1 VSHGRPR
8 AGPTPLSET
17 ADLLLR
23 GARLTDRDGLVDVAV
38 AGQRIVGIDTT
49 ARSARES
56 IDVGGRLVTPGLVE
70 SHIHLDKALLGDR
83 VVSTAGTL
91 EEAIRLTGEAKR
103 AFTVDDIRDRA
114 RRVLDVAV
122 QAGTTAMRSHVE
134 VDPIVGLAGLEALL
148 PLREEYAPALDLQLC
163 AFPQEGIVKAP
174 GTEAL
179 LRRALTLGA
188 DLVGG
193 CPYNDSDGLEHI
205 RIVFALATAFGVDAD
220 FHVDFAD
227 EPEHLHVREI
237 AAQTVRAGW
246 QGRVAVGHLTELAA
260 VPGFR
265 QDEIIAEI
273 AAAGVGVICLPAT
286 DLYLMGRRDDGNVR
300 RGLTP
305 VRRLLDAG
313 VPVALASNNV
323 RNPFTPV
330 GTADLSHMAF
340 VAAVA
345 AHMGTPAD
353 LRALLTTI
361 TLHPA
366 RLLRLPD
373 YGLAPGCYADL
384 VVWDCA
390 QPEDV
395 VAVLPPRRLVIKRGR
410 VTIEAHHEVRQ
421 RWREP
426 HGAVLSSERSGHRTM
441 R

>member
-1 VSHGRPR
+1 MAVHAAPSMVSEP
-8 AGPTPLSET
+8 

-23 GARLTDRDGLVDVAV
+23 GACLPDRDELVNIAILGERI
-38 AGQRIVGIDTT
+38 AGVDLAPRT
-49 ARSARES
+49 ARET
-56 IDVGGRLVTPGLVE
+56 IDLGGRLVTPGLVE
-70 SHIHLDKALLGDR
+70 SHIHLDKALLDDR
-83 VVSTAGTL
+83 VISTAGTL

-103 AFTVDDIRDRA
+103 GFTVDDIRGRA
-114 RRVLDVAV
+114 RRVLDLAV
-122 QAGTTAMRSHVE
+122 RAGTTAMRTHVE
-134 VDPIVGLAGLEALL
+134 VDPIVGLSGMEAIL

-163 AFPQEGIVKAP
+163 AFAQEGIVKAP
-174 GTEAL
+174 GTEGL
-179 LRRALTLGA
+179 LRRALTMGA

-227 EPEHLHVREI
+227 EPDHLHVREI

-246 QGRVAVGHLTELAA
+246 QGRVAVGHLSELSA
-260 VPGFR
+260 VPAFR
-265 QDEIIAEI
+265 QDEIIKEI
-273 AAAGVGVICLPAT
+273 AAAGVGVICLPPT
-286 DLYLMGRRDDGNVR
+286 DLYLIGRKDEHNVR

-305 VRRLLDAG
+305 VRRLLAAG
-313 VPVALASNNV
+313 VPVALASNNI

-330 GTADLSHMAF
+330 GTADLGHMAF

-353 LRALLTTI
+353 LRALLAAI

-373 YGLAPGCYADL
+373 YGLAPGCRADL

-390 QPEDV
+390 RPEET
-395 VAVLPPRRLVIKRGR
+395 VAAVPWRTLVIKRGR
-410 VTIEAHHEVRQ
+410 VTLEARHDVIE
-421 RWREP
+421 RWR
-426 HGAVLSSERSGHRTM
+426 
-441 R
+441 